1 MNRQDTP
8 HIDHISW
15 GRIEIQGIGCFKDAK
30 VFPGGARIWDWR
42 ETGTHHVPGIQPAD
56 IKELLE
62 YGAREIVLSRGIL
75 KALKVCPETI
85 ELLDNENIP
94 VHVLQTKKAVE
105 KFNQLRQS
113 VAVAGLFHSTC

>member
-15 GRIEIQGIGCFKDAK
+15 GRIEVQGIGCFKDAK

-62 YGAREIVLSRGIL
+62 HGAEEIVLSRGIL
-75 KALKVCPETI
+75 KALKVCPETL
-85 ELLDNENIP
+85 ELLDDKHIP
-94 VHVLQTKKAVE
+94 VHVLQTKKAVG

>member
-15 GRIEIQGIGCFKDAK
+15 GRIEVQGIGCFKDAK

-42 ETGTHHVPGIQPAD
+42 ETGTHHVPGIQPSD

-62 YGAREIVLSRGIL
+62 HGAEEIVLSRGSL
-75 KALKVCPETI
+75 KALKVCPETL
-85 ELLDNENIP
+85 ELLDNEHIP

-105 KFNQLRQS
+105 KFNQLRKS

>member
-1 MNRQDTP
+1 MDTADTP
-8 HIDHISW
+8 HIDRISW
-15 GRIEIQGIGCFKDAK
+15 GKIEVQGIGCFKDAK

-56 IKELLE
+56 IKELLQH
-62 YGAREIVLSRGIL
+62 GAREIVLSRGIL
-75 KALKVCPETI
+75 KALKVCPETL

-105 KFNQLRQS
+105 IFNQLRQS
-113 VAVAGLFHSTC
+113 IAVAGLFHSTC